1 MNSNSK
7 YLQLMAGLDQL
18 SRRRN
23 SVKEKPDQDKEVPQI
38 AQESVKPVD
47 PVVDS
52 QASEPNLAN
61 SNSEQGPG

>member
-1 MNSNSK
+1 
-7 YLQLMAGLDQL
+7 
-18 SRRRN
+18 
-23 SVKEKPDQDKEVPQI
+23 VKEKPDQDKEVPQI

-61 SNSEQGPG
+61 SNSEQRTG